1 MPACAGD
8 LRLTCRDKDSEPR
21 SRAADKLA
29 KSEGG
34 RREWGEKGHGY
45 GCVRRTARGSGI
57 TFLIQYFLSN
67 TLFVSKI
74 MDFI

>member
-8 LRLTCRDKDSEPR
+8 LRLTGRDKDSEAR

-34 RREWGEKGHGY
+34 RREW
-45 GCVRRTARGSGI
+45 A
-57 TFLIQYFLSN
+57 
-67 TLFVSKI
+67 
-74 MDFI
+74 